1 MNKMISL
8 ALIGVLSGSMLSA
21 CNRERVVQA
30 GNEPTGESETYQPR
44 QAPPNDSPEAIRQ
57 RAKND
62 RTVVGQLIKVDLAN
76 NTINILT
83 ENGMEQTFKLDNTTM
98 VNGSSTT
105 GSKATP
111 SSKGTRIKEL
121 SGKEGEIVI
130 IEWEDQSGPKLAM
143 SVDVK

>member
-21 CNRERVVQA
+21 CNRQRVVQA
-30 GNEPTGESETYQPR
+30 GNEPTEESGIYQPR
-44 QAPPNDSPEAIRQ
+44 QALPPDSPEAIRQ

-76 NTINILT
+76 NTIAILT
-83 ENGMEQTFKLDNTTM
+83 ENGMEQTFRLDNTTM

-105 GSKATP
+105 
-111 SSKGTRIKEL
+111 SKGTRTNEL
-121 SGKEGEIVI
+121 SGKEGEILI
-130 IEWEDQSGPKLAM
+130 IEWEDHSGPKLAM